1 MNFRYV
7 ICYFSTIQAR
17 AFNHS
22 GQADD
27 LPHDPIHANLTQFT
41 ISLKDLP
48 DTHSDE
54 THTHLR
60 YALEVIAI
68 RGKKGQEHL
77 INPDYSTTRSLDDEY
92 TPGIF
97 KFFRVLVPVED
108 VETFLSWKPVSY
120 TSEHRSRASQSFAY
134 NFKNVTKI
142 NRDAGHLD
150 IMSGNAP
157 WTIADAAVP
166 GTLQH
171 YGVNITFGMS
181 KDGFYKASKYTSW

>member
-1 MNFRYV
+1 M
-7 ICYFSTIQAR
+7 
-17 AFNHS
+17 
-22 GQADD
+22 
-27 LPHDPIHANLTQFT
+27 
-41 ISLKDLP
+41 
-48 DTHSDE
+48 
-54 THTHLR
+54 
-60 YALEVIAI
+60 IAI